1 MASEWSCLLTQKAE
15 ADFDSII
22 GYIAVELANPKA
34 ASDFADKLQMA
45 IDETRFFPESGTL
58 VVNEYLPDTRVRR
71 KMVGNYIMYYLPS
84 PSKKMVYVLRIV
96 YSRRTVDEIFRYLD
110 AQDN

>member
-45 IDETRFFPESGTL
+45 IDETRSFPESGSL
-58 VVNEYLPDTRVRR
+58 IVNEYLPDTRIRR

-84 PSKKMVYVLRIV
+84 PAKKMVYVLRIV

>member
-1 MASEWSCLLTQKAE
+1 MASEWSYLLTQKAE

-45 IDETRFFPESGTL
+45 IDETRAFPESGTL

-84 PSKKMVYVLRIV
+84 KKMVYVLRIV
-96 YSRRTVDEIFRYLD
+96 YGRRNVDEIFRYLD